1 MSAAELIREL
11 KALPPEEQAV
21 FAELFQQLEV
31 EQNGTAAP
39 KKKIEWPDI
48 EGRQRR
54 IMGDRV
60 LPENMVLWARDQERY

>member
-21 FAELFQQLEV
+21 FAELFQRLEV
-31 EQNGTAAP
+31 ERNGTAAA

-48 EGRQRR
+48 EDRQRR

-60 LPENMVLWARDQERY
+60 LPENMVLWAREQERY